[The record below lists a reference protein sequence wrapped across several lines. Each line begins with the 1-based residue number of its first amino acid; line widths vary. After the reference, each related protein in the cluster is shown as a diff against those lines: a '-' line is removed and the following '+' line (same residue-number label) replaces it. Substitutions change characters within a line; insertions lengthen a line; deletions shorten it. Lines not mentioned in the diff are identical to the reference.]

1 MYIRFRLLKCLPTL
15 TKKQLWVISKKMRL
29 QHDREVK
36 FQMQSRQSICIVV
49 ICHDVEVHEN
59 IRGEYIQQ
67 HIHFTSTCFIDI
79 SFTIF
84 TIYAYC

>member
-1 MYIRFRLLKCLPTL
+1 MPI
-15 TKKQLWVISKKMRL
+15 WVISKKMRL

-36 FQMQSRQSICIVV
+36 FQMQSRQSIFIVV